1 VHFIGRVNRRNTF
14 SLDFSE
20 NLKKRSTTDLKLLE
34 RTVGYLLNHFS
45 TLIGIDSDFNYQSE
59 VQKFEE
65 TNQLS
70 VEEITNNE
78 KFIELQFLAELK
90 FNCFNTNDE
99 NEPFITGTTDEK
111 IE

>member
-1 VHFIGRVNRRNTF
+1 
-14 SLDFSE
+14 
-20 NLKKRSTTDLKLLE
+20 
-34 RTVGYLLNHFS
+34 
-45 TLIGIDSDFNYQSE
+45 